1 MIIHLELFNIFVK
14 RLNHIISLKIDFE
27 NMIVYTTIK
36 ILFLLQFM
44 SNIKTF
50 LFVSIDGMTDPL
62 GQSQV
67 LPYLVGLA
75 KQGNKIGIVSCE
87 KKENWD
93 LHHSIIESIVKEAN
107 IQWNYCF
114 YKTGKPFISQLQNFL
129 ALKKIASLSVAEN
142 INGRGISSNTILH
155 CRSYLPGL
163 IGLYCK
169 KKFNTGFIFDMRGFW
184 ADERIEGGI
193 WKKSNPISSFLYA
206 YFKKKE
212 KEMLKNADSIV
223 SLTQKA
229 KAIILSWNFGID
241 PLKITVISCCA
252 DLNHF
257 SNENIDAKHLSIL
270 QNKYPQLKNKFVLSY
285 VGSLGTWYMA
295 DEMLSF
301 FKLLS
306 EKTNA
311 VFLIITKDSKELVYQ
326 AAKKHDVD
334 FNKLLIVSSS
344 RADMPYYISQ
354 SSASLFFIK
363 PTFSKSASS
372 PTKMGELLSMGIPI
386 ITNAGVGD
394 VDSIIQNTQCGVII
408 SDFNENGYQKAI
420 SDILKNSNLYKNNTV
435 NAAQHYFSLKG
446 GIEKYAGIYNS
457 FIKI

>member
-1 MIIHLELFNIFVK
+1 MTNTK
-14 RLNHIISLKIDFE
+14 S
-27 NMIVYTTIK
+27 
-36 ILFLLQFM
+36 
-44 SNIKTF
+44 F

-75 KQGNKIGIVSCE
+75 KKGNQIGIVSCE
-87 KKENWD
+87 KKENWN
-93 LHHSIIESIVKEAN
+93 LHHTIIESLVKEAG
-107 IQWNYCF
+107 ISWDYCF
-114 YKTGKPFISQLQNFL
+114 YKTGKPFVSQLQNYL
-129 ALKKIASLSVAEN
+129 ALKKIVVSRAS
-142 INGRGISSNTILH
+142 INVISNNVVLH
-155 CRSYLPGL
+155 CRSYLAGL

-193 WKKSNPISSFLYA
+193 WKKTNPISSVLYS

-212 KEMLKNADSIV
+212 KELLINADAII
-223 SLTQKA
+223 SLTHKA
-229 KAIILSWNFGID
+229 KAIILNWNFGID
-241 PLKITVISCCA
+241 ASKITVIPCCA

-257 SNENIDAKHLSIL
+257 SNENIVAGRPLAL
-270 QNKYPQLKNKFVLSY
+270 QDKYPQLKNKFVLSY

-295 DEMLSF
+295 DEMLAF
-301 FKLLS
+301 FKVLS

-311 VFLIITKDSKELVYQ
+311 FFLIITKDSEELVHH
-326 AAKKHDVD
+326 AAKKHGVALDT
-334 FNKLLIVSSS
+334 LIIVSSS
-344 RADMPYYISQ
+344 RADMPYYISM

-394 VDSIIQNTQCGVII
+394 VDCIIQDTKCGVII
-408 SDFNENGYQKAI
+408 SNFQNTDYEMAIADLLENCNLYQK
-420 SDILKNSNLYKNNTV
+420 NTV
-435 NAAQHYFSLKG
+435 STANRYFSLNDG
-446 GIEKYAGIYNS
+446 VEKYAGVYNS
-457 FIKI
+457 FK